1 MPDDRRRSNSR
12 GSLLED
18 ALSDARRGWRVFPI
32 YEVTEGGR
40 CSCGNA
46 DCQHP
51 GKHPRT
57 PHGVKDATTDEATIR
72 WWWQKW
78 PRANIGIATGV
89 ASGLIVLDS
98 DPRHGGHESLRTLR
112 ERYAPFPKTPE
123 AKSGGGGD
131 HLYMK
136 HPGKGVVIRNLSR
149 LGNFPGL
156 DLKGDGGY
164 IIAPT
169 SAHISGRP
177 YEWRRSRHPDLIDL
191 AEAPAWLLALASLP
205 RADESAKEESPAR
218 KWAKLLEGVPH
229 GQRHDTAVRIAG
241 YYVGIGREPEEIQAM
256 LLGFASECNPPHDP
270 EDIKSIVRD
279 LTEKEKAKAQV
290 RHSFPAPKDGE
301 GEGTN
306 FHPVPAND
314 FLTQKPESIDWV
326 WNFFIPE
333 GALVV
338 LVAYMKVGKSTFAYL
353 LALAIARGAPF
364 LDFPT
369 QPGGV
374 LILAVEEHPRDIK
387 RRLHQFGL
395 RPSDPIY
402 LHAGSL
408 TYSAETFRSL
418 KEFIIEKSIKLALVD
433 TLSTFWGITDENNNA
448 EVQRRLAPFLTLA
461 RETNCAVLLVHHERK
476 SGGEGGREIRGGS
489 ALFAIV
495 DQALLLD
502 RREGGEPTHRVLR
515 GLGRYSETPHE
526 LVLDFVSDNYRK
538 LGTLEELSLE
548 TQSKIVWD
556 ALALTP
562 KTVPTLA
569 AETSLTEKRV
579 RKVLEALGDTV
590 TREGGGKKGDP
601 FTYRRPK

>member
-1 MPDDRRRSNSR
+1 MANREADNPRLEAALSYARRRWPVLPLYGVDEN
-12 GSLLED
+12 
-18 ALSDARRGWRVFPI
+18 
-32 YEVTEGGR
+32 GR
-40 CSCGNA
+40 CECGKA
-46 DCQHP
+46 DCQNP

-57 PHGVKDATTDEATIR
+57 RNGVKDATTHEATIQG
-72 WWWQKW
+72 WWQQW
-78 PRANIGIATGV
+78 PTANVGIATG
-89 ASGLIVLDS
+89 AHSGIIVLDI
-98 DPRHGGHESLRTLR
+98 DPRHGGSESLRILEGQYGR
-112 ERYAPFPKTPE
+112 LPKTPR
-123 AKSGGGGD
+123 ATSGGGGE
-131 HLYMK
+131 HFYLK
-136 HPGKGVVIRNLSR
+136 HPGVGFTVRNTSR
-149 LGNFPGL
+149 LGHLPGV

-164 IIAPT
+164 IVAPP
-169 SAHISGRP
+169 SLHVSGNR
-177 YEWRRSRHPDLIDL
+177 YQWRRSAHPDLIDL
-191 AEAPAWLLALASLP
+191 TEAPAWLLELASLP
-205 RADESAKEESPAR
+205 RADESAKEESPTR
-218 KWAKLLEGVPH
+218 KWAKLLEGVPY

-256 LLGFASECNPPHDP
+256 LLGFASECDPPHDP

-279 LTEKEKAKAQV
+279 LTEKEKAKAQT
-290 RHSFPAPKDGE
+290 RHSFPPPKGGD

-314 FLTQKPESIDWV
+314 FLREKPEPIV
-326 WNFFIPE
+326 WLWERFIPE

-338 LVAYMKVGKSTFAYL
+338 LVAFMKVGKSTFAYL
-353 LALAIARGAPF
+353 LVLAIARGAPF

-402 LHAGSL
+402 LHTGSL
-408 TYSAETFRSL
+408 TYGAETFRSL
-418 KEFIIEKSIKLALVD
+418 KEFIIEKSIKLVLLD
-433 TLSTFWGITDENNNA
+433 TLSMFWGVTDENNNA

-489 ALFAIV
+489 ALFAMV

-515 GLGRYSETPHE
+515 VLGRYSETPHE
-526 LVLDFVSDNYRK
+526 LVLDFVSDDYRK